1 MGKFFVEVFCGKLCG
16 GGEVKAFI
24 DRSSVKY
31 PSTFASKYATASDII
46 LSSAKTLSPL
56 ISTTLENASNVVE
69 LGYKRPKRGILESN
83 DILAKDRNVNKMLL
97 TTGTKQGYKP
107 ASCGNAIT
115 SLMKGENGAKPEA
128 EKKRRPTI
136 VDIANR
142 AGVAPMTVSRVIKEL
157 NYHPNGLARSL
168 KRQRTHVVGILLPDI
183 ANPFSA
189 ELVRGIQEALLP
201 RGYSSFISVSERSI
215 QREQAA
221 LRALFDHRADGIV
234 IATRET
240 KAGNDFLLRL
250 AERDLPMVVVGRALN
265 HQHVDRVTADHWK
278 GAYEAVEHLIALG
291 HKRIGFVGV
300 SAINGAGLRRYQGYL
315 DALREH
321 DLPIDEKL
329 IAGPSSQHGP
339 GQVGPGYSTQD
350 DGYAGMKRLLALKKR
365 PTAVFARNDF
375 TAMGAICAIRDA
387 GLSIPEDVA
396 IVGFDNVP
404 LAAYTAPPLTTVDQ
418 PTKEQGREAA
428 QLLLERI
435 EGERARERREICL
448 DCHLVIRQSTVNKV
462 N

>member
-1 MGKFFVEVFCGKLCG
+1 M
-16 GGEVKAFI
+16 
-24 DRSSVKY
+24 
-31 PSTFASKYATASDII
+31 T
-46 LSSAKTLSPL
+46 
-56 ISTTLENASNVVE
+56 
-69 LGYKRPKRGILESN
+69 
-83 DILAKDRNVNKMLL
+83 
-97 TTGTKQGYKP
+97 
-107 ASCGNAIT
+107 
-115 SLMKGENGAKPEA
+115 GENGRKPEA

-142 AGVAPMTVSRVIKEL
+142 AGVAPMTVSRVINESGYVSREAREKVERAVKEL

-189 ELVRGIQEALLP
+189 ELVRGIQDALLP
-201 RGYSSFISVSERSI
+201 RGYSSFISASERSV

-234 IATRET
+234 VATRET

-265 HQHVDRVTADHWK
+265 HPHVDRVTADHWK

-291 HKRIGFVGV
+291 HRRIGFVGV

-315 DALREH
+315 DAMREH

-329 IAGPSSQHGP
+329 IVGPASQF
-339 GQVGPGYSTQD
+339 GPGYSTQD
-350 DGYAGMKRLLALKKR
+350 DGYAGMKKLLALKKR

-375 TAMGAICAIRDA
+375 TAIGAICAVRDA

-428 QLLLERI
+428 RLLLERI
-435 EGERARERREICL
+435 EGDRARERREICL
-448 DCHLVIRQSTVNKV
+448 DCHLVIRQSTVNDT

>member
-1 MGKFFVEVFCGKLCG
+1 LSVSTPLFCKEGAIK
-16 GGEVKAFI
+16 
-24 DRSSVKY
+24 SVPRAVLIRAPVCRK
-31 PSTFASKYATASDII
+31 TFASNK
-46 LSSAKTLSPL
+46 
-56 ISTTLENASNVVE
+56 NVVD
-69 LGYKRPKRGILESN
+69 SN
-83 DILAKDRNVNKMLL
+83 TMPE
-97 TTGTKQGYKP
+97 YKP
-107 ASCGNAIT
+107 LRSDNVTT
-115 SLMKGENGAKPEA
+115 SFMSEENGAKPEA

-142 AGVAPMTVSRVIKEL
+142 AGVAPMTVSRVINESGYVSREAREKVERAVKEL

-201 RGYSSFISVSERSI
+201 RGYSSFICASERSV

-234 IATRET
+234 VATRET
-240 KAGNDFLLRL
+240 KAGNDFLLRM
-250 AERDLPMVVVGRALN
+250 AERDLPMVLVGRALN
-265 HQHVDRVTADHWK
+265 HPHVDRVTADHWK

-291 HKRIGFVGV
+291 HRRIGFVGV

-321 DLPIDEKL
+321 GLRIDEKL
-329 IAGPSSQHGP
+329 IVGPDSQF
-339 GQVGPGYSTQD
+339 GPGYSTQD
-350 DGYAGMKRLLALKKR
+350 DGHAGMKKLLALKKR

-375 TAMGAICAIRDA
+375 TAMGAICAVRDA

-428 QLLLERI
+428 RLLLERI
-435 EGERARERREICL
+435 EGDRTRERREICL
-448 DCHLVIRQSTVNKV
+448 DCHLVIRQSTVNKI

>member
-1 MGKFFVEVFCGKLCG
+1 MP
-16 GGEVKAFI
+16 I
-24 DRSSVKY
+24 
-31 PSTFASKYATASDII
+31 
-46 LSSAKTLSPL
+46 
-56 ISTTLENASNVVE
+56 
-69 LGYKRPKRGILESN
+69 
-83 DILAKDRNVNKMLL
+83 
-97 TTGTKQGYKP
+97 
-107 ASCGNAIT
+107 
-115 SLMKGENGAKPEA
+115 ENGAKPEA

-142 AGVAPMTVSRVIKEL
+142 AGVAPMTVSRVINESGYVSREAREKVERAVKEL

-189 ELVRGIQEALLP
+189 ELVQGIQEALLP
-201 RGYSSFISVSERSI
+201 RGYSSFISVSERSV

-250 AERDLPMVVVGRALN
+250 ADRDLPMVVVGRALN
-265 HQHVDRVTADHWK
+265 HIRVDRVTADHWK
-278 GAYEAVEHLIALG
+278 GAYEAVEHLIYLG
-291 HKRIGFVGV
+291 HRRIGFVGV
-300 SAINGAGLRRYQGYL
+300 SAINGAGLRRFQGYL
-315 DALREH
+315 DALRDH

-329 IAGPSSQHGP
+329 IVGPTPQF
-339 GQVGPGYSTQD
+339 GPGYSTQD
-350 DGYAGMKRLLALKKR
+350 DGYAGMKKLLALKKR

-375 TAMGAICAIRDA
+375 TAMGAICAVRDA

-404 LAAYTAPPLTTVDQ
+404 LAAYTMPPLTTVDQ

-428 QLLLERI
+428 RLLLERI
-435 EGERARERREICL
+435 EGDRARERREICL
-448 DCHLVIRQSTVNKV
+448 DCHLVIRQSTINGTDRIRS
-462 N
+462 

>member
-1 MGKFFVEVFCGKLCG
+1 M
-16 GGEVKAFI
+16 
-24 DRSSVKY
+24 S
-31 PSTFASKYATASDII
+31 
-46 LSSAKTLSPL
+46 
-56 ISTTLENASNVVE
+56 
-69 LGYKRPKRGILESN
+69 
-83 DILAKDRNVNKMLL
+83 
-97 TTGTKQGYKP
+97 
-107 ASCGNAIT
+107 
-115 SLMKGENGAKPEA
+115 GENGVKTAS

-142 AGVAPMTVSRVIKEL
+142 AGVAPMTVSRVINESGYVSREAREKVERAVKEL

-189 ELVRGIQEALLP
+189 ELLRGIQEALLP
-201 RGYSSFISVSERSI
+201 RGYSSFICASERSV

-234 IATRET
+234 VATRET
-240 KAGNDFLLRL
+240 KAGNEFLLRL
-250 AERDLPMVVVGRALN
+250 AERDLPMVVVGRSLN
-265 HQHVDRVTADHWK
+265 HPHVDRVTADHWK

-291 HKRIGFVGV
+291 HSRIGFIGV

-315 DALREH
+315 DALRER
-321 DLPIDEKL
+321 DMPIDEKL
-329 IAGPSSQHGP
+329 IVGPASQF
-339 GQVGPGYSTQD
+339 GPGYSTQD

-375 TAMGAICAIRDA
+375 TAMGAICAVRDA
-387 GLSIPEDVA
+387 GLSIPDDVA

-428 QLLLERI
+428 RLLLERI
-435 EGERARERREICL
+435 EGDRARERREICL
-448 DCHLVIRQSTVNKV
+448 DCHLVVRQSTVNKI